1 MSQPETGKPKM
12 KGAVAIVTGGGSG
25 IGRALSI
32 ELAKRGA
39 VVHVTD
45 VNGASAEKTAKDIG
59 ASATHAALD
68 VRDGA
73 AVQRFCD
80 GVGRVDYM
88 FNNAGIGVGG
98 EVQDLLLAHWDRI
111 IDVNI
116 RGVVNGVQAVYPGM
130 VARGSGHIINTAS
143 MAGLAPA
150 PLLTPYAMTKHAVVG
165 LSVSL
170 RMEAA
175 AYGVRVS
182 ALCPSAIET
191 PILDSKGPDDLP
203 KPKWMP
209 NSREFLTKISGK
221 PYPVEKLAEETL
233 DAVDDDVGL
242 SVIPAR
248 ARMMY
253 RGYRWAPWL
262 AESMTADLL
271 AEARKTKP
279 KA

>member
-1 MSQPETGKPKM
+1 MADSKM

-25 IGRALSI
+25 IGRALSL
-32 ELAKRGA
+32 ELARRGA

-45 VNGASAEKTAKDIG
+45 VNAAGAEKTAKEIG

-80 GVGRVDYM
+80 AVGRVDYM

-98 EVQDLLLAHWDRI
+98 EVQDLSLAHWDRI

-116 RGVVNGVQAVYPGM
+116 RGVVHGVAAVYPGM
-130 VARGSGHIINTAS
+130 VARGSGHIVNTAS

-203 KPKWMP
+203 KPPWMP
-209 NSREFLTKISGK
+209 DSRKFLTKISGK

-233 DAVDDDVGL
+233 DAVDDDVGII
-242 SVIPAR
+242 VIPAR

-253 RGYRWAPWL
+253 RAYRFAPWL
-262 AESMTADLL
+262 AEGTTAGLL

>member
-1 MSQPETGKPKM
+1 MPNM

-25 IGRALSI
+25 IGRALSL

-45 VNGASAEKTAKDIG
+45 VNGVSAEKTAKDIG
-59 ASATHAALD
+59 GAATSAQLD

-80 GVGRVDYM
+80 GIGRVDYM

-98 EVQDLLLAHWDRI
+98 EVQDLTLAHWDRI

-130 VARGSGHIINTAS
+130 VARGSGHIVNTAS

-175 AYGVRVS
+175 AYGVKVS
-182 ALCPSAIET
+182 ALCPTAIET
-191 PILDSKGPDDLP
+191 PILDSKGPADLP
-203 KPKWMP
+203 PPKWMP
-209 NSREFLTKISGK
+209 ESRKFLTKISGT
-221 PYPVEKLAEETL
+221 PYPVEKLAAETL
-233 DAVDDDVGL
+233 DAVEDDVGVI
-242 SVIPAR
+242 VIPAR
-248 ARMMY
+248 ARFMW

-262 AESMTADLL
+262 ADSLTASLL
-271 AEARKTKP
+271 AEARASKP
-279 KA
+279 K